1 MIATCARSYTKEEK
15 GILASLIQDEPRYR
29 PIALNRVL
37 AGIAESSTIAG
48 YYIYRKADATSSYAR
63 PKLELVPSET
73 TAEAILEI
81 RRRGGLKWK
90 EIGNLFRVSRRSV
103 HNWANG
109 QPTTATHEQNIRQ
122 ALKIIR
128 RLDTGSQAQ
137 NRSLLF
143 TQNSSGQ
150 SLFEMLQANRFKDAA
165 ELLAPSQEMRRRL
178 LPLAPSAQ
186 AARRPPTPTKFL
198 EAEQDPPHIPAS
210 RTRIADVVR
219 IARKQAT

>member
-15 GILASLIQDEPRYR
+15 GILATLIQDEPRYHS
-29 PIALNRVL
+29 IALNRTL
-37 AGIAESSTIAG
+37 GGIPESGTVAS
-48 YYIYRKADATSSYAR
+48 YYIPRATDATSSYPR
-63 PKLELVPSET
+63 PQLQLVPNET

-81 RRRGGLKWK
+81 RRLGGLKWE

-109 QPTTATHEQNIRQ
+109 QPTTAIHEQSIRQ

-128 RLDTGSQAQ
+128 RIDTGSQEQ
-137 NRSLLF
+137 NRSQLL

-150 SLFEMLQANRFKDAA
+150 SLFEILRANRFKEAA
-165 ELLAPSQEMRRRL
+165 ELLSPSRAMQRP

-186 AARRPPTPTKFL
+186 AARRPPSPAYFL
-198 EAEQDPPHIPAS
+198 EAIQDPPHTPSS
-210 RTRIADVVR
+210 RTRIANVVR
-219 IARKQAT
+219 IAKKKAT